1 MAPAPAGVSDLAR
14 YDQLGSLPA
23 GRPASKAG
31 RLTQS
36 PLAEM
41 LLTYK
46 YDHCHIFTDF
56 ISEMV
61 GKGLSNPNL
70 RTTMKAPH

>member
-23 GRPASKAG
+23 GGPASKAG

-36 PLAEM
+36 PHVATF
-41 LLTYK
+41 LT
-46 YDHCHIFTDF
+46 
-56 ISEMV
+56 
-61 GKGLSNPNL
+61 
-70 RTTMKAPH
+70 

>member
-23 GRPASKAG
+23 GGPASKAG

-36 PLAEM
+36 PLAKT
-41 LLTYK
+41 LLTWK
-46 YDHCHIFTDF
+46 YDRCHIFTDF
-56 ISEMV
+56 ISLMV
-61 GKGLSNPNL
+61 GKGLSAPDL
-70 RTTMKAPH
+70 RTAMNAPH